1 MARMAASS
9 SPRLGIMTEWEGWM
23 ETWRRDVGVQPLTP
37 AMNSGR
43 EERRRVV

>member
-23 ETWRRDVGVQPLTP
+23 ETWRRDVVQPLTP
-37 AMNSGR
+37 AMISGR